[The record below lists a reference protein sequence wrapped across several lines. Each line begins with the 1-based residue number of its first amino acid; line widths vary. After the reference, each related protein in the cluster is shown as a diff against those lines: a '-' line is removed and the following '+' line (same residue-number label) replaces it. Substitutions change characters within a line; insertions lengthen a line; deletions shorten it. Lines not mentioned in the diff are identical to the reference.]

1 MMSENNRHTLSVLV
15 ENQSGVLARIAG
27 LFSGRGFNIASLSV
41 GETIDPEVSRMTIVV
56 ETNSHTL
63 EQVVKQL
70 QKQVV
75 VIKVEDFADRPYVSS
90 ELLLIKLD
98 AKPAER
104 SELLEIS
111 DIFRGRVVDIS
122 HTSLTLRFV
131 GSEETIEDIIELLRP
146 YGIQE
151 VARTGSV
158 ALSRSST

>member
-1 MMSENNRHTLSVLV
+1 MSENSRHTLSVLV

-41 GETIDPEVSRMTIVV
+41 GETIDPDVSRMTIVV

-90 ELLLIKLD
+90 ELLLIKLSV
-98 AKPAER
+98 KPAER
-104 SELLEIS
+104 SEVLEIS

-131 GSEETIEDIIELLRP
+131 GSEETIEDLIELLRP
-146 YGIQE
+146 YGIE
-151 VARTGSV
+151 EIARTGSV
-158 ALSRSST
+158 ALSRSTT

>member
-1 MMSENNRHTLSVLV
+1 MMSEDNRHTLSVLV

-131 GSEETIEDIIELLRP
+131 GSEETVEDIIELLRP

-151 VARTGSV
+151 IARTGSV

>member
-1 MMSENNRHTLSVLV
+1 MSENSRHTLSVLV

-70 QKQVV
+70 EKQVV

-90 ELLLIKLD
+90 ELLLIKLE
-98 AKPAER
+98 AEPAER

-151 VARTGSV
+151 VARTGTV